1 MANRALLEQI
11 WWAGV
16 DRVKGYECV
25 LEVLAQ
31 QPDFRPTHVAA
42 VGKAASSMMRAALDQ
57 CGKDLPALMVTKY
70 DHSDKGLEQYSNLTV
85 IESAHPVPDENS
97 LKGGEA
103 LLDFVSK
110 APGDAVLLL
119 LVSGGASALAESLP
133 QDMSLA
139 DLQALNQQMLADG
152 LDIHAINSRRKEI
165 SHIKAGKLLARFRGQ
180 SARVFAISDV
190 EGDSIEVIGS
200 GIGQLPQIAL
210 CDDMET
216 QIIASNAIAR
226 NACEGAAE

>member
-1 MANRALLEQI
+1 MDQRKVLDQI

-16 DRVKGYECV
+16 NRVKGYQCV
-25 LEVLAQ
+25 LDALGQHKDLA
-31 QPDFRPTHVAA
+31 PTHIAA

-70 DHSDKGLEQYSNLTV
+70 DHSDKGLDLYANLTV

-139 DLQALNQQMLADG
+139 DLQALNQQMLPDG

-165 SHIKAGKLLARFRGQ
+165 SHIKTGKLLARFGGQ

-190 EGDSIEVIGS
+190 EGDSTFAIVRSVVGNPLQCRAFDNSVECIGLW
-200 GIGQLPQIAL
+200 G
-210 CDDMET
+210 C
-216 QIIASNAIAR
+216 
-226 NACEGAAE
+226 